1 MKIVIDTMGGDNGSS
16 APVGGILK
24 FLEEHKDVE
33 IIAVGD
39 EKELEQLKGKCEI
52 IPSTSV
58 LPMECSVMQAMRDK
72 ESSMYKAIDA
82 VLEQK
87 ADAVVSCGSTGAF
100 LSLNTLKVK
109 KIDGVLRPA
118 LVTPFPTKVKGKYV
132 VLLDVG
138 ASNENKPEEL
148 AQFAK
153 MGQAYC
159 KAVYNNPN
167 PNFYLASNG
176 SEEGKGSPVGKEA
189 YQLCKG
195 YEGFK
200 GYMEGRYVFSGD
212 ADVVVFEGYTGNVF
226 LKGCEGLAKTMSGM
240 IKESFTS
247 SLSAKIGYLFAKKGF
262 NSFRETMDYKKVG
275 GALLVGVN
283 TIAVKAHGNST
294 PDSFYH
300 AIDIAYRMAS
310 KDTINQIKKEIA

>member
-1 MKIVIDTMGGDNGSS
+1 MKIVIDTMGGDNGST

-24 FLEEHKDVE
+24 FLEEHNDVE

-39 EKELEQLKGKCEI
+39 ENELTALNGKCKI

-58 LPMECSVMQAMRDK
+58 LPMECSVMQSMRDK

-82 VLEQK
+82 VLTEK

-100 LSLNTLKVK
+100 LSLNTLKIK

-118 LVTPFPTKVKGKYV
+118 LITPFPTKVKGKYV

-159 KAVYNNPN
+159 KAVYNNQN
-167 PNFYLASNG
+167 PNFYLISNG

-195 YEGFK
+195 YTGFK
-200 GYMEGRYVFSGD
+200 GYLEGRYVFNGD

-240 IKESFTS
+240 IKDAFTS
-247 SLSAKIGYLFAKKGF
+247 SFASKIGYLFAKKGF

-275 GALLVGVN
+275 GALLIGVN

-294 PDSFYH
+294 ADSFYH
-300 AIDIAYRMAS
+300 AIDIAYKMAL
-310 KDTINQIKKEIA
+310 KDTVGQIKKELA